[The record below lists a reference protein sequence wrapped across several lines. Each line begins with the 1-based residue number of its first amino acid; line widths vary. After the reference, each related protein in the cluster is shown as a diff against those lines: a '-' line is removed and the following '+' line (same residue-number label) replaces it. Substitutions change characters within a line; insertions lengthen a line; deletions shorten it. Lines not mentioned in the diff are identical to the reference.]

1 MTNEEEI
8 EVLDEDFAEE
18 KIEVLEESQID
29 SNDDSHVIELNR
41 ILEPNEEVID
51 VYEEKIKKEEKK
63 QKIITRVQIGLIIFL
78 VVFASLFYFF
88 GYDLVEPY
96 IKID

>member
-1 MTNEEEI
+1 MKNEEEI
-8 EVLDEDFAEE
+8 EVLEEDFEE
-18 KIEVLEESQID
+18 EPVEVLEDKNNQNNI
-29 SNDDSHVIELNR
+29 IELDR
-41 ILEPNEEVID
+41 LFSLDDEEVVD
-51 VYEEKIKKEEKK
+51 VYEENKQKEEKK
-63 QKIITRVQIGLIIFL
+63 QKIVTKVQIGLIIFL

>member
-1 MTNEEEI
+1 MKNEEEI
-8 EVLDEDFAEE
+8 EVLEEDFEE
-18 KIEVLEESQID
+18 EPVEVLEDKNNQNNI
-29 SNDDSHVIELNR
+29 IELDR
-41 ILEPNEEVID
+41 LFSLDDEEVVD
-51 VYEEKIKKEEKK
+51 VYEENKQKEEKK
-63 QKIITRVQIGLIIFL
+63 QKIVTRVQIGLIIFL